1 MPPGK
6 GLASTRAAK
15 KITPLP
21 LNRML
26 HMPLREKE
34 GEDTVGIPSFYFRNM
49 LLQYDRQL
57 VTARRLARI
66 RPGTEAAPALAE
78 TEQQA
83 EARQPGEDGETT
95 AEAKRRIMVE
105 HVARE
110 LLENLLF
117 TGSDNP
123 IVEEV
128 RQELDQKL
136 EGRYTFWYPP
146 GEVDVRIV
154 RESPEGRHELTS
166 EERKEVLAA
175 LWDIT
180 LAKVDATML

>member
-1 MPPGK
+1 M
-6 GLASTRAAK
+6 
-15 KITPLP
+15 
-21 LNRML
+21 
-26 HMPLREKE
+26 
-34 GEDTVGIPSFYFRNM
+34 GIPSYYFRNM

-66 RPGTEAAPALAE
+66 RPGTEPDTAPAGPERQPETGIAAENGESPAE
-78 TEQQA
+78 T
-83 EARQPGEDGETT
+83 
-95 AEAKRRIMVE
+95 KRRVMVE

-123 IVEEV
+123 VV
-128 RQELDQKL
+128 REIRLELDHRRN
-136 EGRYTFWYPP
+136 GRYSFWYPP

-154 RESPEGRHELTS
+154 RESPEGPCELND
-166 EERKEVLAA
+166 EERREVLTE

>member
-1 MPPGK
+1 M
-6 GLASTRAAK
+6 
-15 KITPLP
+15 
-21 LNRML
+21 
-26 HMPLREKE
+26 
-34 GEDTVGIPSFYFRNM
+34 GIPSFYFRNM

-57 VTARRLARI
+57 VAARRLARI
-66 RPGTEAAPALAE
+66 RPQMEPDPVPAGAEPRAGLA
-78 TEQQA
+78 
-83 EARQPGEDGETT
+83 QPGEDGETT
-95 AEAKRRIMVE
+95 AEARRRVMVE

-128 RQELDQKL
+128 RQELDRQL
-136 EGRYTFWYPP
+136 DGRYTFWYPP

-154 RESPEGRHELTS
+154 REGPDGRHELTS
-166 EERKEVLAA
+166 EERKEVLTA

>member
-1 MPPGK
+1 MG
-6 GLASTRAAK
+6 
-15 KITPLP
+15 
-21 LNRML
+21 
-26 HMPLREKE
+26 
-34 GEDTVGIPSFYFRNM
+34 VPSFYYRNM

-57 VTARRLARI
+57 VAARRLARI
-66 RPGTEAAPALAE
+66 RPGAEAAAGTSALA
-78 TEQQA
+78 
-83 EARQPGEDGETT
+83 RQTDEETT
-95 AEAKRRIMVE
+95 PDDETPAEVRRRVMVE

-123 IVEEV
+123 VVQEV
-128 RQELDQKL
+128 RQELDQRLK
-136 EGRYTFWYPP
+136 GHFSFWYPP

-154 RESPEGRHELTS
+154 REDPEGPRELNG
-166 EERKEVLAA
+166 EERRQVLTE